1 MTRQAVGRVSQR
13 APRIWLCMPHRTVPA
28 LVLLVAMSRAT
39 VRGWMG
45 RFKAPGPAGLSEAPR
60 RGRPRQR
67 SPQVVEARRTR
78 RQDDPRPAGS
88 LAPCG
93 TVVMLGVALV
103 QRRGVRRSVSTR
115 RARGAGGSGGA
126 APADAAR
133 QNGPCA
139 GGQAG
144 GAGQGRAC
152 SGSRGGDLVC
162 RCVPGQLLPVV
173 RALGTGGAS
182 PYTSPP
188 LAPLSRGPC
197 WGRCISGPGRGDRWS
212 MSGGAPTMASPS
224 WSRGWSPIQTVPS
237 GSAWPIA
244 AATRPRRSIP
254 GGPPPPACA
263 WTPCRSMVPL
273 GIPWSASG
281 SG

>member
-13 APRIWLCMPHRTVPA
+13 APRIGLCMPHRTVPD
-28 LVLLVAMSRAT
+28 
-39 VRGWMG
+39 
-45 RFKAPGPAGLSEAPR
+45 
-60 RGRPRQR
+60 RGRPRKR

-115 RARGAGGSGGA
+115 RGARRGLGLRGGRPRLTRPVKTDP
-126 APADAAR
+126 APAGR
-133 QNGPCA
+133 PCLQRVPRRRFGLPLRP
-139 GGQAG
+139 GGNSCLWSA
-144 GAGQGRAC
+144 
-152 SGSRGGDLVC
+152 
-162 RCVPGQLLPVV
+162 PW
-173 RALGTGGAS
+173 GTGWAS
-182 PYTSPP
+182 TCASPP

-212 MSGGAPTMASPS
+212 VSGGAPTMASPS